1 MLLDKIQLSP
11 LGVNKMKKVALIS
24 LGCAKNLVDSENIL
38 GLLLKNHYEI
48 VSNKNEADIVIIN
61 TCGFINASKKESIDV
76 ILDNINQKYKV
87 VVTGCLVNRYLDELK
102 KEIPEVDLWIPIRDY
117 AKFNVLLKTL
127 DNDITNYE
135 GLNDDYRVVSTGNYS
150 AYLKIGEGCSNC
162 CTYCAIPLIRGPYVS
177 RPFNSVV
184 NEAKKL
190 AQEGYKELIVLEQD
204 TTRYGL
210 DLPEKKTIV
219 DLLKELVAIPGLE
232 YVRLL
237 YLYPDE
243 ITDELIDLIAKEE
256 KLTPYFDIP
265 IQHSE
270 DKILKAMNRR
280 GSKAYLTSLFN
291 KIRNKIPN
299 AILRTTI
306 MVGFPGETDKDFSNL
321 MRFINE
327 IRFDHLGVFK
337 YSKEEGTPAYKF
349 VNQVKESVKQSRYG
363 NVMELQQRISQ
374 EQNKKHVGEIMAG
387 LVVGKEYDQ
396 YLLRSYFNAPDD
408 VDGKIMFSSPRELKE
423 GDKVK
428 VRIVSG
434 FTYDLYG
441 ELVDE

>member
-1 MLLDKIQLSP
+1 
-11 LGVNKMKKVALIS
+11 MKKVALIS

-48 VSNKNEADIVIIN
+48 VSNKEDADILIIN
-61 TCGFINASKKESIDV
+61 TCGFIEASKRESIDV
-76 ILDNINQKYKV
+76 ILDNINHKQKV
-87 VVTGCLVNRYLDELK
+87 VVTGCLVNRYIDELK

-117 AKFNVLLKTL
+117 PRFNVLLKTL

-135 GLNDDYRVVSTGNYS
+135 GLNDDYRLVSTGSYS

-162 CTYCAIPLIRGPYVS
+162 CSYCAIPLIRGPYAS
-177 RPFNSVV
+177 RPFDSVI

-190 AQEGYKELIVLEQD
+190 ANDGYKELIVLEQD

-210 DLPEKKTIV
+210 DLKEKKTIV
-219 DLLKELVAIPGLE
+219 DLLKELVAIDGLE

-280 GSKAYLTSLFN
+280 GDKAYLINLFN

-299 AILRTTI
+299 AIIRTTI
-306 MVGFPGETDKDFSNL
+306 MVGFPGETEKEFNNL
-321 MRFINE
+321 MKFIE
-327 IRFDHLGVFK
+327 QIKFDHLGAFK
-337 YSKEEGTPAYKF
+337 YSKEEGTASYNYPH
-349 VNQVKESVKQSRYG
+349 QVRESIKQRRLDAL
-363 NVMELQQRISQ
+363 MELQQKISY
-374 EQNKKHVGEIMAG
+374 EQNKKHIGEIMTG
-387 LVVGKEYDQ
+387 LVVGQGNGY

-408 VDGKIMFSSPRELKE
+408 VDGKILFSSSKELKE
-423 GDKVK
+423 GEKVK
-428 VRIVSG
+428 VLIKESYV
-434 FTYDLYG
+434 YDLYG
-441 ELVDE
+441 EYIDEKN